1 MHIMIIVSS
10 CGTLLGQSLTKTAFA
25 ATLLKLTRGFSHW
38 KACHWVLWYCIVSMN
53 LYNLSKVSQTTVRR
67 ADRITLANMA
77 EIVVEWG
84 KVCDSPSYFVW
95 YRLDFCLNSGLRNR
109 YKEAGNCEST
119 ISLVSESR

>member
-1 MHIMIIVSS
+1 
-10 CGTLLGQSLTKTAFA
+10 
-25 ATLLKLTRGFSHW
+25 
-38 KACHWVLWYCIVSMN
+38 MN